1 MKRLRFVKF
10 SNSISPRRAWRM
22 RRVAIAGLMLLVLW
36 ASVIAGCGGSSE
48 SSSGSADLTLWTGF
62 TDRELGVMK
71 DVIADFEKTHPGI
84 HVKVVGGISDDKI
97 VAAIRGGNA
106 PDVAHSFDAGAYTG
120 AYCSNGAWIDLAD
133 YMQQDGLSDDV
144 FPEVPREYSQFE
156 GTRCALPML
165 ADVYGLYYNKDLLA
179 NAGIDS
185 PPQTVSQLM
194 EDAKKL
200 TERNPD
206 GSLKVVGLDP
216 FDGFYENIAAHWA
229 PQWGVNWVDESG
241 KSNLAAQP
249 GWADMLRWQK
259 ELIDWYG
266 YDNLVRWQVSAGD
279 EFSAQ
284 NAFERGKLAMNL
296 DGEWRVAFIQ
306 NEHPELNFGTAPLPV
321 DDAQPDLYGSG
332 YTSGSIIGIPKTSG
346 HKDEAWQLLK
356 YLATNTGALVKMT
369 NGIRNVPTTSEALQ
383 SPDIKPDQEFNVF
396 LDIFKNPN
404 TRTTPITLV
413 GSANQDLVD
422 GFIANYEAGK
432 VDDLE
437 AGIANLDKQ
446 IDDQLQAA
454 GGSQVP

>member
-1 MKRLRFVKF
+1 
-10 SNSISPRRAWRM
+10 M
-22 RRVAIAGLMLLVLW
+22 RRVAIAGLVLLVLS

-48 SSSGSADLTLWTGF
+48 SSSGSADLTFWTGF
-62 TDRELGVMK
+62 TDRELVVMK
-71 DVIADFEKTHPGI
+71 DVVADFEKTHPDI

-133 YMQQDGLSDDV
+133 YMNQDGLSDDV
-144 FPEVPREYSQFE
+144 FPEVPRQYSQFE

-165 ADVYGLYYNKDLLA
+165 ADVYGLYYNKDLFA
-179 NAGIDS
+179 KAGLDG

-194 EDAKKL
+194 DYAKKL

-229 PQWGVNWVDESG
+229 PQWGVDWVDESG

-266 YDNLVRWQVSAGD
+266 YDNLVRWQASAGD

-296 DGEWRVAFIQ
+296 DGEWRVAFIGA
-306 NEHPELNFGTAPLPV
+306 EHPELNFGTAPLPV
-321 DDAQPDLYGSG
+321 DDGQPDLYGSG

-356 YLATNTGALVKMT
+356 YLATDTGALVKMT
-369 NGIRNVPTTSEALQ
+369 NGIRNVPTTTAALE
-383 SPDIKPDQEFNVF
+383 SPDVKPDEAFNIF
-396 LDIFKNPN
+396 LDIFGNPN

-422 GFIANYEAGK
+422 AFVTKYQAGK

-437 AGIANLDKQ
+437 GGLADLDQQ
-446 IDDQLQAA
+446 IDAQLEAA
-454 GGSQVP
+454 GGAQVP

>member
-1 MKRLRFVKF
+1 
-10 SNSISPRRAWRM
+10 M
-22 RRVAIAGLMLLVLW
+22 RRVAIAGLVLLVLS
-36 ASVIAGCGGSSE
+36 ASVVAGCGGSSE
-48 SSSGSADLTLWTGF
+48 SSSGSANLVYWTGF

-71 DVIADFEKTHPGI
+71 DVVADFEKTHPDI

-133 YMQQDGLSDDV
+133 YMNEDGLSDEI
-144 FPEVPREYSQFE
+144 FPEVPRQYSQFE

-179 NAGIDS
+179 KAGIDS

-194 EDAKKL
+194 NDAKKL

-216 FDGFYENIAAHWA
+216 FDGFYENVAAHWA
-229 PQWGVNWVDESG
+229 PQWGVDWVDESG

-266 YDNLVRWQVSAGD
+266 YDNLVRWQASAGD

-296 DGEWRVAFIQ
+296 DGEWRVAFVQ
-306 NEHPELNFGTAPLPV
+306 AEHPELNFGTAPLPV

-356 YLATNTGALVKMT
+356 YLATDTGALVKMT
-369 NGIRNVPTTSEALQ
+369 NGIRNVPTTTDALQ
-383 SPDIKPDQEFNVF
+383 SPDVKPDEAFNVF
-396 LDIFKNPN
+396 LDIFGNPN

-422 GFIANYEAGK
+422 AFVTKYQAGK

-437 AGIANLDKQ
+437 AGLTDLDQQ
-446 IDDQLQAA
+446 IDAQLEAA
-454 GGSQVP
+454 GGAQVP

>member
-1 MKRLRFVKF
+1 
-10 SNSISPRRAWRM
+10 M
-22 RRVAIAGLMLLVLW
+22 RRVAIAGLVLLVLS
-36 ASVIAGCGGSSE
+36 AGVIAGCGGSSE
-48 SSSGSADLTLWTGF
+48 SSSGSADLTFWTGF

-71 DVIADFEKTHPGI
+71 DVIADFEKTHPDI

-133 YMQQDGLSDDV
+133 YMTQDGLSDDV
-144 FPEVPREYSQFE
+144 FPEVPRQYSQFE

-165 ADVYGLYYNKDLLA
+165 ADVYGLYYNKDLFA
-179 NAGIDS
+179 KAGLDG
-185 PPQTVSQLM
+185 PPQNVSMLM
-194 EDAKKL
+194 DYAKKL
-200 TERNPD
+200 TERNSD

-216 FDGFYENIAAHWA
+216 FDGFYENVAAHLA
-229 PQWGVNWVDESG
+229 PQWGVDWVDESG

-266 YDNLVRWQVSAGD
+266 YDNLVRWQASAGD

-296 DGEWRVAFIQ
+296 DGEWRVAFVQ
-306 NEHPELNFGTAPLPV
+306 AEHPELNFGTAPLPV

-356 YLATNTGALVKMT
+356 YLATDTGALVKMT
-369 NGIRNVPTTSEALQ
+369 NGIRNVPTTTAALE
-383 SPDIKPDQEFNVF
+383 SPDVKPDEAFNIF
-396 LDIFKNPN
+396 LDIFGNPN

-422 GFIANYEAGK
+422 AFVTKYQAGK
-432 VDDLE
+432 VADLE
-437 AGIANLDKQ
+437 GGLADLDQQ
-446 IDDQLQAA
+446 IDAQLEAA
-454 GGSQVP
+454 GGAQVP

>member
-1 MKRLRFVKF
+1 
-10 SNSISPRRAWRM
+10 M
-22 RRVAIAGLMLLVLW
+22 RRVAIAGLVLLVLS

-71 DVIADFEKTHPGI
+71 DVIADFEKTHPDI

-133 YMQQDGLSDDV
+133 YMKQDGLSDDV
-144 FPEVPREYSQFE
+144 FPEVPRQYSQFE

-165 ADVYGLYYNKDLLA
+165 ADVYGLYYNKDILA
-179 NAGIDS
+179 KAGIDS

-194 EDAKKL
+194 DDAKKL

-216 FDGFYENIAAHWA
+216 FDGFYENVAAHWA
-229 PQWGVNWVDESG
+229 PQWGVDWVDESG

-266 YDNLVRWQVSAGD
+266 YDNLVRWQASAGD

-296 DGEWRVAFIQ
+296 DGEWRVAFVQ
-306 NEHPELNFGTAPLPV
+306 SEHPELNFGTAPLPV

-356 YLATNTGALVKMT
+356 YLATDTGALVKMT
-369 NGIRNVPTTSEALQ
+369 NGIRNVPTTTDALE
-383 SPDIKPDQEFNVF
+383 SPDVKPDEAFNIF
-396 LDIFKNPN
+396 LDIFGNPN

-422 GFIANYEAGK
+422 AFVTKYQAGK

-437 AGIANLDKQ
+437 GGLADLDQQ
-446 IDDQLQAA
+446 IDAQLEAA
-454 GGSQVP
+454 GGAQVP

>member
-1 MKRLRFVKF
+1 
-10 SNSISPRRAWRM
+10 M
-22 RRVAIAGLMLLVLW
+22 RRVAIAGLMLLVLS

-48 SSSGSADLTLWTGF
+48 SSSGSADLTFWTGF

-71 DVIADFEKTHPGI
+71 DVIADFEKTHPDI

-133 YMQQDGLSDDV
+133 YMKQDGLSDDV
-144 FPEVPREYSQFE
+144 FPEVPRQYSQFE

-165 ADVYGLYYNKDLLA
+165 ADAYGLYYNKDLFA
-179 NAGIDS
+179 KAGLNG
-185 PPQTVSQLM
+185 PPQNVSQLM
-194 EDAKKL
+194 DYAKKL

-229 PQWGVNWVDESG
+229 PQWGVDWVDEAG

-266 YDNLVRWQVSAGD
+266 YDNLVRWQASAGD

-296 DGEWRVAFIQ
+296 DGEWRVAFIGA
-306 NEHPELNFGTAPLPV
+306 EHPELNFGTAPLSV

-332 YTSGSIIGIPKTSG
+332 YTSGSIIGIPKTSE

-356 YLATNTGALVKMT
+356 YLATDTGALVKMT
-369 NGIRNVPTTSEALQ
+369 NEIRNVPTTTAALE
-383 SPDIKPDQEFNVF
+383 SPDVKPDEAFNVF
-396 LDIFKNPN
+396 LDIFGNPN

-422 GFIANYEAGK
+422 AFVTKYQAGK

-437 AGIANLDKQ
+437 GGLADLDEQ
-446 IDDQLQAA
+446 IDAQLEAA
-454 GGSQVP
+454 GGAQVP

>member
-1 MKRLRFVKF
+1 
-10 SNSISPRRAWRM
+10 M
-22 RRVAIAGLMLLVLW
+22 RRVAIAGLVLLVLS

-48 SSSGSADLTLWTGF
+48 SSSGSADLTFWTGF
-62 TDRELGVMK
+62 TDRELGVMQ
-71 DVIADFEKTHPGI
+71 DVVADFEKTHPDI

-133 YMQQDGLSDDV
+133 YMNQDGLSDDV
-144 FPEVPREYSQFE
+144 FPEVPRQYSQFE

-165 ADVYGLYYNKDLLA
+165 ADVYGLYYNKDLFA
-179 NAGIDS
+179 KAGLDG

-194 EDAKKL
+194 DYAKKL

-229 PQWGVNWVDESG
+229 PQWGVDWVDESG

-266 YDNLVRWQVSAGD
+266 YDNLVRWQASAGD

-296 DGEWRVAFIQ
+296 DGEWRVAFVQ
-306 NEHPELNFGTAPLPV
+306 SEHPELNFGTAPLPV

-356 YLATNTGALVKMT
+356 YLATDTGALVKMT
-369 NGIRNVPTTSEALQ
+369 NGIRNVPTTTAALE
-383 SPDIKPDQEFNVF
+383 SPDVKPDEAFNIF
-396 LDIFKNPN
+396 LDIFGNPN
-404 TRTTPITLV
+404 TRTTPVTLV

-422 GFIANYEAGK
+422 AFVTKYQAGK

-437 AGIANLDKQ
+437 GGLADLDQQ
-446 IDDQLQAA
+446 IDAQLEAA
-454 GGSQVP
+454 GGAQVP

>member
-1 MKRLRFVKF
+1 
-10 SNSISPRRAWRM
+10 M
-22 RRVAIAGLMLLVLW
+22 RRVVIAGLVLLVLST
-36 ASVIAGCGGSSE
+36 SVIAGCGGSSE
-48 SSSGSADLTLWTGF
+48 SSSGSADLTFWTGF

-71 DVIADFEKTHPGI
+71 DVIADFEKTHPDI

-133 YMQQDGLSDDV
+133 YMNQDGLSDDV
-144 FPEVPREYSQFE
+144 FPEVPRQYSQFE

-165 ADVYGLYYNKDLLA
+165 ADVYGLYYNKDLFA
-179 NAGIDS
+179 KAGLDG

-194 EDAKKL
+194 DYAKKL
-200 TERNPD
+200 TQRNPD

-229 PQWGVNWVDESG
+229 PQWGVDWVDESG

-266 YDNLVRWQVSAGD
+266 YDNLVRWQASAGD

-284 NAFERGKLAMNL
+284 HAFERGKLAMNL
-296 DGEWRVAFIQ
+296 DGEWRVAFIGA
-306 NEHPELNFGTAPLPV
+306 EHPELNFGTAPLPV

-356 YLATNTGALVKMT
+356 YLATDTGALVKMT
-369 NGIRNVPTTSEALQ
+369 NGIRNVPTTTDALE
-383 SPDIKPDQEFNVF
+383 SPDVKPDEAFNIF
-396 LDIFKNPN
+396 LDIFGNPN

-422 GFIANYEAGK
+422 AFVTKYQAGK

-437 AGIANLDKQ
+437 GGLADLDEQ
-446 IDDQLQAA
+446 IDAQLEAA
-454 GGSQVP
+454 GGAQVP

>member
-1 MKRLRFVKF
+1 
-10 SNSISPRRAWRM
+10 M
-22 RRVAIAGLMLLVLW
+22 RRVAIAGLVLLVLS

-71 DVIADFEKTHPGI
+71 DVIADFEKTHPDI

-133 YMQQDGLSDDV
+133 YMKQDGLSDDV
-144 FPEVPREYSQFE
+144 FPEVPRQYSQFE

-179 NAGIDS
+179 KAGIDS

-194 EDAKKL
+194 DDAKKL

-216 FDGFYENIAAHWA
+216 FDGFYENVAAHWA
-229 PQWGVNWVDESG
+229 PQWGVDWVDESG

-249 GWADMLRWQK
+249 GWAAMLRWQK

-266 YDNLVRWQVSAGD
+266 YDNLVRWQASAGD

-296 DGEWRVAFIQ
+296 DGEWRVAFVQ
-306 NEHPELNFGTAPLPV
+306 SEHPELNFATAPLPV

-356 YLATNTGALVKMT
+356 YLATDTGALVNMT
-369 NGIRNVPTTSEALQ
+369 NGIRNVPTTTDALE
-383 SPDIKPDQEFNVF
+383 SPDVKPDEAFNIF
-396 LDIFKNPN
+396 LDIFGNPN

-422 GFIANYEAGK
+422 AFVTKYQAGK

-437 AGIANLDKQ
+437 GGLADLDQQ
-446 IDDQLQAA
+446 IDAQLEAA
-454 GGSQVP
+454 GGAQVP

>member
-1 MKRLRFVKF
+1 
-10 SNSISPRRAWRM
+10 M
-22 RRVAIAGLMLLVLW
+22 RRVAIAVLVLLVLS

-48 SSSGSADLTLWTGF
+48 SSSGSADLTFWTGF

-71 DVIADFEKTHPGI
+71 DVIADFEKTHPNI

-133 YMQQDGLSDDV
+133 YMNQDGLSDDV
-144 FPEVPREYSQFE
+144 FPEVPRQYSQFE

-165 ADVYGLYYNKDLLA
+165 ADAYGLYYNKDLFA
-179 NAGIDS
+179 KAGLDS
-185 PPQTVSQLM
+185 PPQNVSQLM
-194 EDAKKL
+194 DYAKKL

-229 PQWGVNWVDESG
+229 PQWGVDWVDESG

-266 YDNLVRWQVSAGD
+266 YDNLVRWQASAGD

-296 DGEWRVAFIQ
+296 DGEWRVAFIAA
-306 NEHPELNFGTAPLPV
+306 EHPELNFGTAPLPV

-332 YTSGSIIGIPKTSG
+332 YTSGSIIGIPKTSA

-356 YLATNTGALVKMT
+356 YLATDTGALVKMT
-369 NGIRNVPTTSEALQ
+369 NEIRNVPTTTAALE
-383 SPDIKPDQEFNVF
+383 SPDVKPDEAFNVF
-396 LDIFKNPN
+396 LDIFANPN

-422 GFIANYEAGK
+422 AFVTKYQAGK
-432 VDDLE
+432 IDDLE
-437 AGIANLDKQ
+437 GGLADLDQQ
-446 IDDQLQAA
+446 IDAQLEAA
-454 GGSQVP
+454 GGAQVP

>member
-1 MKRLRFVKF
+1 
-10 SNSISPRRAWRM
+10 M
-22 RRVAIAGLMLLVLW
+22 RRVAIAGLVLLVFS

-48 SSSGSADLTLWTGF
+48 SSAGSANLVYWTGF

-71 DVIADFEKTHPGI
+71 DVVADFEKTHPDI

-133 YMQQDGLSDDV
+133 YMKQDGLSDEI
-144 FPEVPREYSQFE
+144 FPEVPRQYSQFE

-165 ADVYGLYYNKDLLA
+165 AE
-179 NAGIDS
+179 AGIDG

-194 EDAKKL
+194 DYAKRL

-216 FDGFYENIAAHWA
+216 FDGFYENVAAHWA
-229 PQWGVNWVDESG
+229 PQWGVDWVDESG

-259 ELIDWYG
+259 ELVDWYG
-266 YDNLVRWQVSAGD
+266 YDNLVRWQASAGD

-296 DGEWRVAFIQ
+296 DGEWRVAFVQ
-306 NEHPELNFGTAPLPV
+306 AEHPELNFGTAPLPV
-321 DDAQPDLYGSG
+321 DDAQPDLFGSG

-356 YLATNTGALVKMT
+356 YLATDTGALVKMT
-369 NGIRNVPTTSEALQ
+369 NGIRNVPTTTDALE
-383 SPDIKPDQEFNVF
+383 SPDVKPDEAFNVF
-396 LDIFKNPN
+396 LDIFGNPN

-422 GFIANYEAGK
+422 AFVTKYQAGK

-437 AGIANLDKQ
+437 
-446 IDDQLQAA
+446 
-454 GGSQVP
+454 

>member
-1 MKRLRFVKF
+1 
-10 SNSISPRRAWRM
+10 M
-22 RRVAIAGLMLLVLW
+22 RRVAIAGLMLLVLS

-48 SSSGSADLTLWTGF
+48 SSSGSADLTFWTGF

-71 DVIADFEKTHPGI
+71 DVIADFEKTHPDI

-133 YMQQDGLSDDV
+133 YMKQDGLSDDV
-144 FPEVPREYSQFE
+144 FPEVPRQYSQFE

-165 ADVYGLYYNKDLLA
+165 ADAYGLYYNKDLFA
-179 NAGIDS
+179 KAGLNG
-185 PPQTVSQLM
+185 PPQNVSQLM
-194 EDAKKL
+194 DYAKKL

-229 PQWGVNWVDESG
+229 PQWGVDWVDESG

-266 YDNLVRWQVSAGD
+266 YDNLVRWQASAGD

-296 DGEWRVAFIQ
+296 DGEWRVAFIGA
-306 NEHPELNFGTAPLPV
+306 EHPELKFGTAPLPV

-332 YTSGSIIGIPKTSG
+332 YTSGSIIGIPKTSE
-346 HKDEAWQLLK
+346 HKNEAWQLLK
-356 YLATNTGALVKMT
+356 YLATDTGALVKMT
-369 NGIRNVPTTSEALQ
+369 NEIRNVPTTTAALE
-383 SPDIKPDQEFNVF
+383 SPDVKPDEAFNVF
-396 LDIFKNPN
+396 LDIFGNPN

-422 GFIANYEAGK
+422 AFVTKYQAGK

-437 AGIANLDKQ
+437 GGLADLDQQ
-446 IDDQLQAA
+446 IDAQLEAA
-454 GGSQVP
+454 GGAQVP

>member
-1 MKRLRFVKF
+1 
-10 SNSISPRRAWRM
+10 M
-22 RRVAIAGLMLLVLW
+22 RRVAIAGLVLLVLS

-71 DVIADFEKTHPGI
+71 DVIADFEKTHPDI

-133 YMQQDGLSDDV
+133 YMKQDGLSDDV
-144 FPEVPREYSQFE
+144 FPEVPRQYSQFE

-179 NAGIDS
+179 KAGIDS

-194 EDAKKL
+194 DDAKKL

-216 FDGFYENIAAHWA
+216 FDGFYENVAAHWA
-229 PQWGVNWVDESG
+229 PQWGVDWVDESG

-266 YDNLVRWQVSAGD
+266 YDNLVRWQASAGD

-296 DGEWRVAFIQ
+296 DGEWRVAFVQ

-356 YLATNTGALVKMT
+356 YLATDTGALVKMT
-369 NGIRNVPTTSEALQ
+369 NGIRNVPTTTDALE
-383 SPDIKPDQEFNVF
+383 SPDVKPDEAFNIF
-396 LDIFKNPN
+396 LDIFGNPN

-422 GFIANYEAGK
+422 AFVTKYQAGK

-437 AGIANLDKQ
+437 GGLADLDEQ
-446 IDDQLQAA
+446 IDAQLEAA
-454 GGSQVP
+454 GGAQVP

>member
-1 MKRLRFVKF
+1 
-10 SNSISPRRAWRM
+10 M
-22 RRVAIAGLMLLVLW
+22 RRVAIAGLVLLVLS

-71 DVIADFEKTHPGI
+71 DVIADFEKTHPDI

-144 FPEVPREYSQFE
+144 FPEVPRQYSQFE

-179 NAGIDS
+179 KAGIDS
-185 PPQTVSQLM
+185 PPQTVSELM
-194 EDAKKL
+194 DYAKRL

-216 FDGFYENIAAHWA
+216 FDGFYENVAAHWA
-229 PQWGVNWVDESG
+229 PQWGLDWVDESG
-241 KSNLAAQP
+241 KSSLAAQP

-266 YDNLVRWQVSAGD
+266 YDNLVRWQASAGD

-296 DGEWRVAFIQ
+296 DGEWRVAFVQ
-306 NEHPELNFGTAPLPV
+306 SEHPELKFGTAPLPV

-356 YLATNTGALVKMT
+356 YLATDTGALVKMT
-369 NGIRNVPTTSEALQ
+369 NGIRNVPTTTDALE
-383 SPDIKPDQEFNVF
+383 SPDVKPDEAFNIF
-396 LDIFKNPN
+396 LDIFGNPN

-422 GFIANYEAGK
+422 AFVTKYQAGK

-437 AGIANLDKQ
+437 GGLADLDQQ
-446 IDDQLQAA
+446 IDAQLEAA
-454 GGSQVP
+454 GGAQVP

>member
-1 MKRLRFVKF
+1 
-10 SNSISPRRAWRM
+10 M
-22 RRVAIAGLMLLVLW
+22 RHTATALAAAVLLALGVG
-36 ASVIAGCGGSSE
+36 ACGGTGDSQDSDGAPVAKGTKLE
-48 SSSGSADLTLWTGF
+48 PADITLWVGF
-62 TDRELGVMK
+62 TQRELNVIK
-71 DVIADFEKTHPGI
+71 DAVKEFEAENPQVK
-84 HVKVVGGISDDKI
+84 VKVVGGINDDKI
-97 VAAIRGGNA
+97 IAASRGGKA
-106 PDVAHSFDAGAYTG
+106 PDVAQSFSADNAGAFCG
-120 AYCSNGAWIDLAD
+120 SGAWVDLKP
-133 YMQQDGLSDDV
+133 YMDRDGVSDDI
-144 FPEVPREYSQFE
+144 FPPAPRSYTQFE

-165 ADVYGLYYNKDLLA
+165 ADVYGLYFNKDLLA
-179 NAGIDS
+179 KAGIDG

-194 EDAKKL
+194 DYAKRL

-216 FDGFYENIAAHWA
+216 FDGFYENVAAHWA
-229 PQWGVNWVDESG
+229 PQWGVDWVDESG

-259 ELIDWYG
+259 ELVDWYG
-266 YDNLVRWQVSAGD
+266 YDNLVRWQASAGD

-296 DGEWRVAFIQ
+296 DGEWRVAFVQ
-306 NEHPELNFGTAPLPV
+306 SEHPELNFGTAPLPV

-356 YLATNTGALVKMT
+356 YLATDTGALVKMT
-369 NGIRNVPTTSEALQ
+369 NGIRNVPTTTDALE
-383 SPDIKPDQEFNVF
+383 SPDVKPDEAFNTF
-396 LDIFKNPN
+396 LDIFGNPN

-422 GFIANYEAGK
+422 AFVTKYQAGK

-437 AGIANLDKQ
+437 GGLADLDQQ
-446 IDDQLQAA
+446 IDAQLEAA
-454 GGSQVP
+454 GGAQVP

>member
-1 MKRLRFVKF
+1 
-10 SNSISPRRAWRM
+10 M
-22 RRVAIAGLMLLVLW
+22 RRVAIAGLVLLVLS

-48 SSSGSADLTLWTGF
+48 SSSGSADLTFWTGF
-62 TDRELGVMK
+62 TDRELGVMQ
-71 DVIADFEKTHPGI
+71 DVVADFEKTHPDI

-133 YMQQDGLSDDV
+133 YMNQDGLSDDV
-144 FPEVPREYSQFE
+144 FPEVPRQYSQFE

-165 ADVYGLYYNKDLLA
+165 ADVYGLYYNKDLFA
-179 NAGIDS
+179 KAGLDG

-194 EDAKKL
+194 DYAKKL

-229 PQWGVNWVDESG
+229 PQWGVDWVDESG

-266 YDNLVRWQVSAGD
+266 YDNLVRWQASAGD

-296 DGEWRVAFIQ
+296 DGEWRVAFIGA
-306 NEHPELNFGTAPLPV
+306 EHPELNFGTAPLPV
-321 DDAQPDLYGSG
+321 DDGQPDLYGSG

-356 YLATNTGALVKMT
+356 YLATDTGALVKMT
-369 NGIRNVPTTSEALQ
+369 NGIRNVPTTTDALE
-383 SPDIKPDQEFNVF
+383 SPDVKPDEAFNIF
-396 LDIFKNPN
+396 LDIFGNPN

-422 GFIANYEAGK
+422 AFVTKYQAGK

-437 AGIANLDKQ
+437 GGLADLDEQ
-446 IDDQLQAA
+446 IDAQLEAA
-454 GGSQVP
+454 GGAQVP

>member
-1 MKRLRFVKF
+1 
-10 SNSISPRRAWRM
+10 M
-22 RRVAIAGLMLLVLW
+22 RRVAIAGLVLLVLS

-71 DVIADFEKTHPGI
+71 DVIADFEKTHPDI

-133 YMQQDGLSDDV
+133 YMNQDGLSDDV
-144 FPEVPREYSQFE
+144 FPEVPRQYSQFE

-165 ADVYGLYYNKDLLA
+165 ADVYGLYYNKDLFA
-179 NAGIDS
+179 KAGLDG

-194 EDAKKL
+194 DYAKKL

-229 PQWGVNWVDESG
+229 PQWGVDWVDESG

-266 YDNLVRWQVSAGD
+266 YDNLVRWQASAGD

-296 DGEWRVAFIQ
+296 DGEWRVAFIGA
-306 NEHPELNFGTAPLPV
+306 EHPELNFGTAPLSV
-321 DDAQPDLYGSG
+321 DDGQPDLYGSG

-356 YLATNTGALVKMT
+356 YLATDTGALVKMT
-369 NGIRNVPTTSEALQ
+369 NGIRNVPTTTAALE
-383 SPDIKPDQEFNVF
+383 SPDVKPDEAFNIF
-396 LDIFKNPN
+396 LDIFGNPN

-422 GFIANYEAGK
+422 AFVTKYQAGK

-437 AGIANLDKQ
+437 GGLADLDQQ
-446 IDDQLQAA
+446 IDAQLKAA
-454 GGSQVP
+454 GGAQVP

>member
-1 MKRLRFVKF
+1 
-10 SNSISPRRAWRM
+10 M
-22 RRVAIAGLMLLVLW
+22 RRVAIAGLVLLVLS

-48 SSSGSADLTLWTGF
+48 SSSGSADLTFWTGF

-71 DVIADFEKTHPGI
+71 DVVADFEKTHPDI

-120 AYCSNGAWIDLAD
+120 AYCSNGAGIDLAD
-133 YMQQDGLSDDV
+133 YMSKDGLSDDV
-144 FPEVPREYSQFE
+144 FPEVPRQYSQFE

-165 ADVYGLYYNKDLLA
+165 ADVYGLYYNKDLFA
-179 NAGIDS
+179 KAGLDG
-185 PPQTVSQLM
+185 PPQTASQLM
-194 EDAKKL
+194 DYAKKL

-216 FDGFYENIAAHWA
+216 FDGFYENVAAHWA
-229 PQWGVNWVDESG
+229 PQWGVDWVDESG

-249 GWADMLRWQK
+249 GWASMLEWQK

-266 YDNLVRWQVSAGD
+266 YDNLVRWQASAGD

-296 DGEWRVAFIQ
+296 DGEWRVAFVAD
-306 NEHPELNFGTAPLPV
+306 EHPELNFGTAPLPV

-332 YTSGSIIGIPKTSG
+332 YTSGSIIGIPKTSD
-346 HKDEAWQLLK
+346 HQDEAWQLLK
-356 YLATNTGALVKMT
+356 YLATDTGALVKMT
-369 NGIRNVPTTSEALQ
+369 NGIRNVPTTTDALE
-383 SPDIKPDQEFNVF
+383 SPDVKPDEAFNIF
-396 LDIFKNPN
+396 LDIFANPN

-413 GSANQDLVD
+413 GVANQDLVD
-422 GFIANYEAGK
+422 AFVTKYQAGK

-437 AGIANLDKQ
+437 GGLADLDQQ
-446 IDDQLQAA
+446 IDAQLEAA
-454 GGSQVP
+454 GGAQVP

>member
-1 MKRLRFVKF
+1 
-10 SNSISPRRAWRM
+10 M
-22 RRVAIAGLMLLVLW
+22 RRVAIAGLVLLVLS

-71 DVIADFEKTHPGI
+71 DVIADFEKTHPDI

-144 FPEVPREYSQFE
+144 FPEVPRQYSQFE

-179 NAGIDS
+179 KAGIDG
-185 PPQTVSQLM
+185 PPRTVSELM
-194 EDAKKL
+194 DDAKKL
-200 TERNPD
+200 TERNAD

-216 FDGFYENIAAHWA
+216 FDGFYENVAAHWA
-229 PQWGVNWVDESG
+229 PQWGLDWVDESG

-266 YDNLVRWQVSAGD
+266 YDNLVRWQASAGD

-296 DGEWRVAFIQ
+296 DGEWRVAFVQ
-306 NEHPELNFGTAPLPV
+306 NEHPELNFGTAPFPV
-321 DDAQPDLYGSG
+321 DDAQLDLYGSG
-332 YTSGSIIGIPKTSG
+332 YTSGSIIGIPKTSE

-356 YLATNTGALVKMT
+356 YLATDTGALVKMT
-369 NGIRNVPTTSEALQ
+369 NGIRNVPTTTEALE
-383 SPDIKPDQEFNVF
+383 SPDVKPDEAFNIF
-396 LDIFKNPN
+396 LDIFANPN

-422 GFIANYEAGK
+422 AFVTKYQAGK
-432 VDDLE
+432 VQDLE
-437 AGIANLDKQ
+437 GGLADLDQQ
-446 IDDQLQAA
+446 IDAQLEAA
-454 GGSQVP
+454 GGAQVP

>member
-1 MKRLRFVKF
+1 
-10 SNSISPRRAWRM
+10 M
-22 RRVAIAGLMLLVLW
+22 RRVAIAGLVLLVLS

-71 DVIADFEKTHPGI
+71 DVIADFEKTHPDI

-133 YMQQDGLSDDV
+133 YMKQDGLSDDV
-144 FPEVPREYSQFE
+144 FPEVPRQYSQFE

-179 NAGIDS
+179 KAGIDS

-194 EDAKKL
+194 DDAKKL

-216 FDGFYENIAAHWA
+216 FDGFYENVAAHWA
-229 PQWGVNWVDESG
+229 PQWGVDWVDESG

-249 GWADMLRWQK
+249 GWAGMLRWQK

-266 YDNLVRWQVSAGD
+266 YDNLVRWQASAGD

-296 DGEWRVAFIQ
+296 DGEWRVAFVQ

-356 YLATNTGALVKMT
+356 YLATDTGALVKMT
-369 NGIRNVPTTSEALQ
+369 NGIRNVPTTTDALE
-383 SPDIKPDQEFNVF
+383 SPDVKPDEAFNIF
-396 LDIFKNPN
+396 LDIFGNPN

-422 GFIANYEAGK
+422 AFVTKYQAGK

-437 AGIANLDKQ
+437 GGLADLDQQ
-446 IDDQLQAA
+446 IDAQLEAA
-454 GGSQVP
+454 GGAQVP

>member
-1 MKRLRFVKF
+1 
-10 SNSISPRRAWRM
+10 M
-22 RRVAIAGLMLLVLW
+22 RRVAIAGLVLLVLS

-48 SSSGSADLTLWTGF
+48 SSSGSADLTFWTGF
-62 TDRELGVMK
+62 TDRELGVMQ
-71 DVIADFEKTHPGI
+71 DVVADFEKTHPDI

-133 YMQQDGLSDDV
+133 YMNQDGLSDDV
-144 FPEVPREYSQFE
+144 FPEVPRQYSQFE

-165 ADVYGLYYNKDLLA
+165 ADVYGLYYNKDLFA
-179 NAGIDS
+179 KAGLDG

-194 EDAKKL
+194 DYAKKL

-229 PQWGVNWVDESG
+229 PQWGVDWVDESG

-266 YDNLVRWQVSAGD
+266 YDNLVRWQASAGD

-296 DGEWRVAFIQ
+296 DGEWRVAFIGA
-306 NEHPELNFGTAPLPV
+306 EHPELNFGTAPLPV
-321 DDAQPDLYGSG
+321 DDGQPDLYGSG

-356 YLATNTGALVKMT
+356 YLATDTGALVKMT
-369 NGIRNVPTTSEALQ
+369 NGIRNVPTTTAALE
-383 SPDIKPDQEFNVF
+383 SPDVKPDEAFNIF
-396 LDIFKNPN
+396 LDIFGNPN
-404 TRTTPITLV
+404 TRTTPVTLV

-422 GFIANYEAGK
+422 AFVTKYQAGK

-437 AGIANLDKQ
+437 GGLADLDQQ
-446 IDDQLQAA
+446 IDAQLEAA
-454 GGSQVP
+454 GGAQVP

>member
-1 MKRLRFVKF
+1 
-10 SNSISPRRAWRM
+10 M
-22 RRVAIAGLMLLVLW
+22 RRVAIAGLVLLVLS

-48 SSSGSADLTLWTGF
+48 SSSGSADLTFWTGF
-62 TDRELGVMK
+62 TDRELGVMQ
-71 DVIADFEKTHPGI
+71 DVVADFEKTHPDI

-133 YMQQDGLSDDV
+133 YMNQDGLSDDV
-144 FPEVPREYSQFE
+144 FPEVPRQYSQFE

-165 ADVYGLYYNKDLLA
+165 ADVYGLYYNKDLFA
-179 NAGIDS
+179 KAGLDG

-194 EDAKKL
+194 DYAKKL

-229 PQWGVNWVDESG
+229 PQWGVDWVDESG

-249 GWADMLRWQK
+249 GWASMLEWQK

-266 YDNLVRWQVSAGD
+266 YDNLVRWQASAGD

-296 DGEWRVAFIQ
+296 DGEWRVAFIGA
-306 NEHPELNFGTAPLPV
+306 EHPELKFGTAPLPV

-332 YTSGSIIGIPKTSG
+332 YTSGSIIGIPKTSD
-346 HKDEAWQLLK
+346 HQDEAWQLLK
-356 YLATNTGALVKMT
+356 YLATDTGALVKMT
-369 NGIRNVPTTSEALQ
+369 NGIRNVPTTTAALE
-383 SPDIKPDQEFNVF
+383 SPDVKPDEDFNIF
-396 LDIFKNPN
+396 LDIFANPN

-422 GFIANYEAGK
+422 AFVTKYQAGK
-432 VDDLE
+432 VDDLQ
-437 AGIANLDKQ
+437 AGLAELDKQ
-446 IDDQLQAA
+446 IDAQLEAA
-454 GGSQVP
+454 GGAQVP

>member
-1 MKRLRFVKF
+1 
-10 SNSISPRRAWRM
+10 M
-22 RRVAIAGLMLLVLW
+22 RRVAIAGLVLLVLS
-36 ASVIAGCGGSSE
+36 ASVVAGCGGSSE
-48 SSSGSADLTLWTGF
+48 SSSGSANLVYWTGF

-71 DVIADFEKTHPGI
+71 DVVADFEKTHPDI

-133 YMQQDGLSDDV
+133 YMNQDGLSDEI
-144 FPEVPREYSQFE
+144 FPEVPRQYSQFE

-179 NAGIDS
+179 KAGIDS

-194 EDAKKL
+194 DDAKKL

-216 FDGFYENIAAHWA
+216 FDGFYENVAAHWA
-229 PQWGVNWVDESG
+229 PQWGVDWVDESG

-266 YDNLVRWQVSAGD
+266 YDNLVRWQASAGD

-296 DGEWRVAFIQ
+296 DGEWRVAFVQ
-306 NEHPELNFGTAPLPV
+306 AEHPELNFGTAPLPV

-356 YLATNTGALVKMT
+356 YLATDTGALVKMT
-369 NGIRNVPTTSEALQ
+369 NGIRNVPTTTDALE
-383 SPDIKPDQEFNVF
+383 SPDVKPDEAFNVF
-396 LDIFKNPN
+396 LDIFGNPN

-422 GFIANYEAGK
+422 AFVTKYQAGK

-437 AGIANLDKQ
+437 AGLADLDHQ
-446 IDDQLQAA
+446 IDAQLEAA
-454 GGSQVP
+454 GGAQVP

>member
-1 MKRLRFVKF
+1 
-10 SNSISPRRAWRM
+10 M
-22 RRVAIAGLMLLVLW
+22 RRVAIAGLVLLVLS

-48 SSSGSADLTLWTGF
+48 SSSGSADLTFWTGF
-62 TDRELGVMK
+62 TDRELGVMQ
-71 DVIADFEKTHPGI
+71 DVVADFEKTHPDI

-133 YMQQDGLSDDV
+133 YMNQDGLSDDV
-144 FPEVPREYSQFE
+144 FPEVPRQYSQFE

-165 ADVYGLYYNKDLLA
+165 ADVYGLYYNKDLFA
-179 NAGIDS
+179 KAGLDD

-194 EDAKKL
+194 DYAKKL

-229 PQWGVNWVDESG
+229 PQWGVDGVDESG

-266 YDNLVRWQVSAGD
+266 YDNLVRWQASAGD

-296 DGEWRVAFIQ
+296 DGEWRVAFIGA
-306 NEHPELNFGTAPLPV
+306 EHPELNFGTAPLPV
-321 DDAQPDLYGSG
+321 DDGQPDLYGSG

-356 YLATNTGALVKMT
+356 YLATDTGALVKMT
-369 NGIRNVPTTSEALQ
+369 NGIRNVPTTTAALE
-383 SPDIKPDQEFNVF
+383 SPDVKPDEAFNIF
-396 LDIFKNPN
+396 LDIFGNPN
-404 TRTTPITLV
+404 TRTTPVTLV

-422 GFIANYEAGK
+422 AFVTKYQAGK

-437 AGIANLDKQ
+437 GGLADLDQQ
-446 IDDQLQAA
+446 IDAQLEAA
-454 GGSQVP
+454 GGAQVP

>member
-1 MKRLRFVKF
+1 
-10 SNSISPRRAWRM
+10 M
-22 RRVAIAGLMLLVLW
+22 RRVVIAGLVLLVLST
-36 ASVIAGCGGSSE
+36 SVIAGCGGSSE

-71 DVIADFEKTHPGI
+71 DVIADFEKTHPDI

-133 YMQQDGLSDDV
+133 YMKQDGLSDDV
-144 FPEVPREYSQFE
+144 FPEVPRQYSQFE

-179 NAGIDS
+179 KSGIDS

-194 EDAKKL
+194 DDAKKL

-216 FDGFYENIAAHWA
+216 FDGFYENVAAHWA
-229 PQWGVNWVDESG
+229 PQWGVDWVDESG

-266 YDNLVRWQVSAGD
+266 YDNLVRWQASAGD

-296 DGEWRVAFIQ
+296 DGEWRVAFVQ
-306 NEHPELNFGTAPLPV
+306 SEHPELNFGTAPLPV

-356 YLATNTGALVKMT
+356 YLATDTGALVKMT
-369 NGIRNVPTTSEALQ
+369 NGIRNVPTTTDALE
-383 SPDIKPDQEFNVF
+383 SPDVKPDEAFNIF
-396 LDIFKNPN
+396 LDIFGNPN

-422 GFIANYEAGK
+422 AFVTKYQAGK

-437 AGIANLDKQ
+437 GGLADLDQQ
-446 IDDQLQAA
+446 IDAQLEAA
-454 GGSQVP
+454 GGAQVP

>member
-1 MKRLRFVKF
+1 
-10 SNSISPRRAWRM
+10 M
-22 RRVAIAGLMLLVLW
+22 RRVAIAGMVLLVLS
-36 ASVIAGCGGSSE
+36 ASVVAGCGGSSE
-48 SSSGSADLTLWTGF
+48 SSSGSANLVYWTGF

-71 DVIADFEKTHPGI
+71 DVVADFEKTHPDI

-133 YMQQDGLSDDV
+133 YMNQDGLSDEI
-144 FPEVPREYSQFE
+144 FPEVPRQYSQFE

-179 NAGIDS
+179 KAGIDS

-194 EDAKKL
+194 DDAKKL

-216 FDGFYENIAAHWA
+216 FDGFYENVAAHWA
-229 PQWGVNWVDESG
+229 PQWGVDWVDESG

-266 YDNLVRWQVSAGD
+266 YDNLVRWQASAGD

-296 DGEWRVAFIQ
+296 DGEWRVAFVQ
-306 NEHPELNFGTAPLPV
+306 AEHPELNFGTAPLPV

-356 YLATNTGALVKMT
+356 YLATDTGALVKMT
-369 NGIRNVPTTSEALQ
+369 NGIRNVPTTTDALE
-383 SPDIKPDQEFNVF
+383 SPDVKPDEAFNVF
-396 LDIFKNPN
+396 LDIFGNPN

-422 GFIANYEAGK
+422 AFVTKYQAGK

-437 AGIANLDKQ
+437 AGLADLDQQ
-446 IDDQLQAA
+446 IDAQLEAA
-454 GGSQVP
+454 GGAQVP

>member
-1 MKRLRFVKF
+1 
-10 SNSISPRRAWRM
+10 M
-22 RRVAIAGLMLLVLW
+22 RRVAIAGLVLLVLS

-71 DVIADFEKTHPGI
+71 DVIADFEKTHPDI

-133 YMQQDGLSDDV
+133 YMKQDGLSDDV
-144 FPEVPREYSQFE
+144 FPEVPRQYSQFE

-179 NAGIDS
+179 KAGIDS

-194 EDAKKL
+194 DDAKKL

-216 FDGFYENIAAHWA
+216 FDGFYENVAAHWA
-229 PQWGVNWVDESG
+229 PQWGVDWVDESG

-249 GWADMLRWQK
+249 GWANMLRWQK

-266 YDNLVRWQVSAGD
+266 YDNLVRWQASAGD

-296 DGEWRVAFIQ
+296 DGEWRVAFVQ

-356 YLATNTGALVKMT
+356 YLATDTGALVKMT
-369 NGIRNVPTTSEALQ
+369 NGIRNVPTTTDALE
-383 SPDIKPDQEFNVF
+383 SPDVKPDEAFNIF
-396 LDIFKNPN
+396 LDIFGNPN

-422 GFIANYEAGK
+422 AFVTKYQAGK

-437 AGIANLDKQ
+437 GGLADLDQQ
-446 IDDQLQAA
+446 IDAQLEAA
-454 GGSQVP
+454 GGAQVP

>member
-1 MKRLRFVKF
+1 
-10 SNSISPRRAWRM
+10 M
-22 RRVAIAGLMLLVLW
+22 RRVAIAGLVLLVLS

-48 SSSGSADLTLWTGF
+48 SSAGSADLTLWTGF
-62 TDRELGVMK
+62 TERELGVMK
-71 DVIADFEKTHPGI
+71 DVIADFEKTHPNI

-133 YMQQDGLSDDV
+133 YLKQDGLSDDI

-179 NAGIDS
+179 KAGIDS

-194 EDAKKL
+194 DDAKKL
-200 TERNPD
+200 TERNRD

-229 PQWGVNWVDESG
+229 PQWGLDWVDESG
-241 KSNLAAQP
+241 MSNLTAQP

-266 YDNLVRWQVSAGD
+266 YDNLVRWQASAGD

-306 NEHPELNFGTAPLPV
+306 NEQPELNFGTAPLPV

-332 YTSGSIIGIPKTSG
+332 YTSGSIIGIPKTSE

-356 YLATNTGALVKMT
+356 YLATDTGALVKMT
-369 NGIRNVPTTSEALQ
+369 NGIRNVPTTTDALE
-383 SPDIKPDQEFNVF
+383 SPDVKPDEAFNIF
-396 LDIFKNPN
+396 LDIFGNPN

-422 GFIANYEAGK
+422 AFVTKYQAGK

-437 AGIANLDKQ
+437 GGLADLDQQ
-446 IDDQLQAA
+446 IDAQLEAA
-454 GGSQVP
+454 GGAQVP

>member
-1 MKRLRFVKF
+1 
-10 SNSISPRRAWRM
+10 M
-22 RRVAIAGLMLLVLW
+22 RRVAIAGLVLLVLS

-48 SSSGSADLTLWTGF
+48 SSSGSADLTFWTGF

-71 DVIADFEKTHPGI
+71 DVIADFEKTHPDI

-120 AYCSNGAWIDLAD
+120 AYCSNGAWIDLGD
-133 YMQQDGLSDDV
+133 YMKQDGLSDDV
-144 FPEVPREYSQFE
+144 FPEVPRQYSQFE

-165 ADVYGLYYNKDLLA
+165 ADVYGLYYNKDLFA
-179 NAGIDS
+179 KAGLDG
-185 PPQTVSQLM
+185 PPQTASQLM
-194 EDAKKL
+194 DYAKKL

-216 FDGFYENIAAHWA
+216 FDGFYENVAAHWA
-229 PQWGVNWVDESG
+229 PQWGVDWVDESG
-241 KSNLAAQP
+241 KSSLAAQP

-266 YDNLVRWQVSAGD
+266 YDNLVRWQASAGD

-296 DGEWRVAFIQ
+296 DGEWRVAFVQ
-306 NEHPELNFGTAPLPV
+306 AEHPELNFGTAPLPV

-356 YLATNTGALVKMT
+356 YLATDTGALVKMT
-369 NGIRNVPTTSEALQ
+369 NGIRNVPTTTAALE
-383 SPDIKPDQEFNVF
+383 SPDVKPDEAFNIF
-396 LDIFKNPN
+396 LDIFGNPN

-422 GFIANYEAGK
+422 AFVTKYQAGK

-437 AGIANLDKQ
+437 GGLAELDQQ
-446 IDDQLQAA
+446 IDAQLEAA
-454 GGSQVP
+454 GGAQVP